1 MADNLVIVESP
12 AKAKTIKKY
21 LGKDFEVLA
30 SYGHVRD
37 LIPKEGA
44 VDPDHGFAMRYQI
57 LEKNERHVAAIAKT
71 LRKSKNLLLATD
83 PDREGEAIAWHLKEL
98 LNERGD
104 LSGKNVQRVVF
115 YEITKNAIREAVA
128 QPRDLALDLV
138 NAQQARRALDY
149 LVGFNLSPLL
159 WKKVRQGLSAGRV
172 QSPAL
177 RMICE
182 REAEIQ
188 AFIAQE
194 YWTIDGEGSH
204 SSQNFPLKLT
214 EYRGAKVEQFSFVN
228 EPQAREVEQTIEA
241 AARAAARPGYQGLG
255 ELLVHAIDK
264 KQRRRNPAPPFTTST
279 LQQEAARKLGFNAR
293 RTMRLAQQL
302 YEGVDIGE
310 GAQGLI
316 TYMRTDSVSLAAE
329 AVTEIREVAARL
341 YGKDEVAEEPRVYK
355 TKSKNAQE
363 AHEAVRPTSA
373 SITPAHVEGKVDP
386 DLHKLYSLIWKRAV
400 ASQMSHAVFD
410 TVAVD
415 LLAGPDGPQRH
426 MLRANGSTLIKPG
439 FIAVYQEGMDDSKTD
454 DTDHILPAMKEG
466 DYVSLLTLKGEQH
479 FTEPPPRYSEASLV
493 KALEEYGIGRP
504 STYASIISTLQD
516 REYVEMDARR
526 FIPTDIGKIVNRFL
540 TDHFNQYVDYGF
552 TASMEDELDAIS
564 RGEEGWT
571 IPLEKFWK
579 PFIDQVDNI
588 EKNVTRE
595 QVALAR
601 ELGKDP
607 ATGKPVTVRM
617 GRFGPF
623 VQIGTKDDEE
633 KPRFAGLRAGQKMDA
648 INLQQAMELF
658 KLPRT
663 LGETADGETITTNV
677 GRFGPYVKYGS
688 KYVSLKDYDP
698 YDVTLEQALEVIR
711 LKKEADANRTI
722 ADFGPDGDGIQVLN
736 GRYGPYV
743 TNGKKNAKIPKD
755 RDPKTL
761 TLEECRVLIEQAP
774 ERGAGRF
781 GRGRR
786 GAAAKQAAPAK
797 GSSGGAQ
804 ADGAKTAKGKRAA
817 AGKSAAKGKNGAA
830 AAADGAHAGGPTGAS
845 SAKAKRPRPAAKAT
859 TAPAGSAIA
868 ASAKPTAAKKSAAV
882 KKAPAK
888 TAASKAPATGK
899 ATPTGATATN
909 ASAAVQAKPAARP
922 RSEK

>member
-37 LIPKEGA
+37 LKPKEGA
-44 VDPDHGFAMRYQI
+44 VDPEHGFAMHYQV
-57 LEKNERHVAAIAKT
+57 LEKNERHVDAISKT
-71 LRKSKNLLLATD
+71 LRKSKALYLATD
-83 PDREGEAIAWHLKEL
+83 PDREGEAIAWHLKEIL
-98 LNERGD
+98 EERGD
-104 LSGKNVQRVVF
+104 LAGKDVHRVVF
-115 YEITKNAIREAVA
+115 YEITKNAIRDAVA
-128 QPRDLALDLV
+128 QPRGLSYELV

-182 REAEIQ
+182 REAEIA

-194 YWTIDGEGSH
+194 YWTIDGDGSAH
-204 SSQNFPLKLT
+204 TSQSFPLKLI
-214 EYRGAKVEQFSFVN
+214 EYRGQKVEQFSFVN
-228 EPQAREVEQTIEA
+228 ETQAREVEQTIEG
-241 AARAAARPGYQGLG
+241 AARAAARPGAEGLG
-255 ELLVHAIDK
+255 ELQVLAIDR

-279 LQQEAARKLGFNAR
+279 LQQEAARKLSFNAR

-302 YEGVDIGE
+302 YEGLDIGE
-310 GAQGLI
+310 GSVGLI

-329 AVTEIREVAARL
+329 AVSEIREVAARL
-341 YGKDEVAEEPRVYK
+341 YGKDEVADEPRIYK

-363 AHEAVRPTSA
+363 AHEAIRPTSA
-373 SITPAHVEGKVDP
+373 AITPAHVEGKVDA
-386 DLHKLYSLIWKRAV
+386 DLYRLYSLIWKRAV

-415 LLAGPDGPQRH
+415 MLAGPDGPQRH
-426 MLRANGSTLIKPG
+426 LLRANGSTLIKPG
-439 FIAVYQEGMDDSKTD
+439 FISVYQEGTDDTKAD
-454 DTDHILPAMKEG
+454 DTDHILPPMKEG
-466 DYVSLLTLKGEQH
+466 DIVSLLTLSAEQH

-493 KALEEYGIGRP
+493 KALEEHGIGRP
-504 STYASIISTLQD
+504 STYATIISTLQD

-540 TDHFNQYVDYGF
+540 TDHFHQYVEYGF
-552 TASMEDELDAIS
+552 TAAMEDELDAVS
-564 RGEEGWT
+564 RGEEEWT
-571 IPLEKFWK
+571 TPLEKFWK
-579 PFIDQVDNI
+579 PFIDQVDKI

-595 QVALAR
+595 QVAQAR

-607 ATGKPVTVRM
+607 VTGKPVTVRM

-633 KPRFAGLRAGQKMDA
+633 KPRFAGLRPGQKMDTLTLA
-648 INLQQAMELF
+648 VAMELF

-663 LGETADGETITTNV
+663 LGVTADGETVITNV

-688 KYVSLKDYDP
+688 KYVSLKEDDP
-698 YDVTLEQALEVIR
+698 YEVSLERALEVIR
-711 LKKEADANRTI
+711 LKQEADANRTI
-722 ADFGPDGDGIQVLN
+722 TDFGADGIQVLN

-743 TNGKKNAKIPKD
+743 TDGKKNAKIPKG

-774 ERGAGRF
+774 ARGAGRF
-781 GRGRR
+781 GRGKRG
-786 GAAAKQAAPAK
+786 GAAGKQAGGGKAA
-797 GSSGGAQ
+797 GS
-804 ADGAKTAKGKRAA
+804 RAA
-817 AGKSAAKGKNGAA
+817 AAGNGQGAAGNGADGSAA
-830 AAADGAHAGGPTGAS
+830 GAS
-845 SAKAKRPRPAAKAT
+845 TGEKATKAKRPRPS
-859 TAPAGSAIA
+859 APATAGAKSA
-868 ASAKPTAAKKSAAV
+868 AAKKSAAAS
-882 KKAPAK
+882 KPAAKKPAAAKASAAGKADGKAPAPAK
-888 TAASKAPATGK
+888 AATRPPA
-899 ATPTGATATN
+899 
-909 ASAAVQAKPAARP
+909 VRP
-922 RSEK
+922 RGEK

>member
-21 LGKDFEVLA
+21 LGKDFDVLA

-44 VDPDHGFAMRYQI
+44 VDPDHGFAMRYQM
-57 LEKNERHVAAIAKT
+57 LEKNERHVDAIAKT
-71 LRKSKNLLLATD
+71 LRKSKTLLLATD

-98 LNERGD
+98 LQERGD
-104 LSGKNVQRVVF
+104 LAGKTVQRVVF
-115 YEITKNAIREAVA
+115 YEITKNAIRDAVA

-182 REAEIQ
+182 REAEIA

-194 YWTIDGEGSH
+194 YWTIDGEGAH

-214 EYRGAKVEQFSFVN
+214 EYKGTKVEQFSFVN

-386 DLHKLYSLIWKRAV
+386 DLYKLYALIWKRAV

-415 LLAGPDGPQRH
+415 MLAGPDGPQRH
-426 MLRANGSTLIKPG
+426 MLRANGSTLVKPG
-439 FIAVYQEGMDDSKTD
+439 FIAVYQEGMDDAKTD

-466 DYVSLLTLKGEQH
+466 DYVSLMTLRGEQH

-540 TDHFNQYVDYGF
+540 TDYFNQYVDYGF
-552 TASMEDELDAIS
+552 TASMEDELDAVS

-571 IPLEKFWK
+571 TPLEKFWK
-579 PFIDQVDNI
+579 PFVDQVDNI

-607 ATGKPVTVRM
+607 ATGKPVSVRM

-633 KPRFAGLRAGQKMDA
+633 KPRFAGLRAGQKMDS

-677 GRFGPYVKYGS
+677 GRFGPYVKYGA
-688 KYVSLKDYDP
+688 KYVSLKDFDP

-722 ADFGPDGDGIQVLN
+722 TDFGPDGDGIQVLN

-755 RDPKTL
+755 REPKSL

-786 GAAAKQAAPAK
+786 GAAGKGAAAKQAAPAK
-797 GSSGGAQ
+797 EAA
-804 ADGAKTAKGKRAA
+804 ADGGKAAKGKRTVGKSSGAKAKGGAA
-817 AGKSAAKGKNGAA
+817 AEAGAKARNGASAEAGANGSNGAHANGAEAKAAKRPASGKPAAKKAVKKSASAGKAGAA
-830 AAADGAHAGGPTGAS
+830 AAA
-845 SAKAKRPRPAAKAT
+845 AAKAPPG
-859 TAPAGSAIA
+859 APAVPKAKSSA
-868 ASAKPTAAKKSAAV
+868 T
-882 KKAPAK
+882 
-888 TAASKAPATGK
+888 
-899 ATPTGATATN
+899 
-909 ASAAVQAKPAARP
+909 RP
-922 RSEK
+922 RGEK